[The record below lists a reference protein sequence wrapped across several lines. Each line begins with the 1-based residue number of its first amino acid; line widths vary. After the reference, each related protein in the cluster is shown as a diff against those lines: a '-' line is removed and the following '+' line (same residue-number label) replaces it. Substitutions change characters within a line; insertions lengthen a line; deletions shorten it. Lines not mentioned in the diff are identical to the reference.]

1 MTILIIVFVIS
12 TISLFLIT
20 SIRAWEIKTKRI
32 DTSSIEKRSLLPKV
46 YFRHIEKIMLYLT
59 KHIVQWM
66 VLIIVKYCFILQT
79 KVKKWLQENSPKI
92 SKFFG
97 KSTNSQPKKNTFLQR
112 AILESKWKIRHMKER
127 IIRENEN
134 KNR

>member
-1 MTILIIVFVIS
+1 MTILIIIFVIS

-32 DTSSIEKRSLLPKV
+32 DISSEENRSLLPKI

-59 KHIVQWM
+59 KHIIQWI
-66 VLIIVKYCFILQT
+66 VLMIVKYWFILQT
-79 KVKKWLQENSPKI
+79 KIKKWVQENSPKI
-92 SKFFG
+92 NKFLG
-97 KSTNSQPKKNTFLQR
+97 KNTNNQPKKNTFLQK
-112 AILESKWKIRHMKER
+112 AILESKWKIKHMKEK

-134 KNR
+134 K